1 MDDPLKEIK
10 DPEAENGKME
20 GKLGCSEEK
29 TKTKKKSYH
38 KEKENRAENPYFKKI
53 DNIVK
58 NINLGK
64 KNVTINER
72 VKENM
77 KSGKYMNNTQF
88 LILEQE
94 IRKKELE
101 IQEFER
107 KMKEEAEIARKNPK
121 EEAKLFEN
129 LQNFEE
135 EQRMFIHR
143 IHEKIE
149 KDLDHG
155 KKFRMEFKGQKISED
170 FEDMQD
176 KTKKIK
182 KFLKSDT
189 VGENLGHP
197 SPFDHL
203 HLVNDIIEKNEV
215 KKKKENESQNKFDL
229 DYFNL
234 DDFEKDIYDFKNLY
248 SKRVEE
254 NKTKPKNFIDP
265 DVQKKIFDDEFL
277 MKPWKF
283 DQKKF

>member
-1 MDDPLKEIK
+1 MGSNVK
-10 DPEAENGKME
+10 N
-20 GKLGCSEEK
+20 
-29 TKTKKKSYH
+29 TKTKKKSQH
-38 KEKENRAENPYFKKI
+38 KEKENRAEDSNFKKI
-53 DNIVK
+53 DNMVK
-58 NINLGK
+58 TINLGK
-64 KNVTINER
+64 KNVTIDER

-77 KSGKYMNNTQF
+77 KSGKYMNNTQY

-107 KMKEEAEIARKNPK
+107 KMKQETEKARKNPK
-121 EEAKLFEN
+121 EEERLFES

-135 EQRMFIHR
+135 EQRIFFHR

-155 KKFRMEFKGQKISED
+155 KKIRMEFNEQKNSED
-170 FEDMQD
+170 FDFMED

-182 KFLKSDT
+182 NFLKSGS
-189 VGENLGHP
+189 VGENLGQT

-203 HLVNDIIEKNEV
+203 HLINEIIEKNEI
-215 KKKKENESQNKFDL
+215 KKKKENEKKNEFDL
-229 DYFNL
+229 DYFSL

-248 SKRVEE
+248 SKRADE
-254 NKTKPKNFIDP
+254 NKPKPKNSDFIDL
-265 DVQKKIFDDEFL
+265 DVQKKLFDDEFL

-283 DQKKF
+283 DQKSFK

>member
-1 MDDPLKEIK
+1 MSNVK
-10 DPEAENGKME
+10 N
-20 GKLGCSEEK
+20 
-29 TKTKKKSYH
+29 TKTKKKSQH
-38 KEKENRAENPYFKKI
+38 KEKENRAEDSNFKKI
-53 DNIVK
+53 DNMVK
-58 NINLGK
+58 TINLGK
-64 KNVTINER
+64 KNVTIDER

-77 KSGKYMNNTQF
+77 KSGKYMNNTQY

-107 KMKEEAEIARKNPK
+107 KMKEETEIARKNPK

-135 EQRMFIHR
+135 EQRIFFHR

-149 KDLDHG
+149 KDMDHG
-155 KKFRMEFKGQKISED
+155 KKFRMEFKGQKSSED
-170 FEDMQD
+170 FDFIQD

-182 KFLKSDT
+182 NFLKSES
-189 VGENLGHP
+189 VGENLRKP

-203 HLVNDIIEKNEV
+203 QLVNEIIEQKEI
-215 KKKKENESQNKFDL
+215 KKKKENEKKKEFDL
-229 DYFNL
+229 DYFSL

-248 SKRVEE
+248 SKRVDE
-254 NKTKPKNFIDP
+254 NKPKPKNSDFIDP
-265 DVQKKIFDDEFL
+265 DVQKKLFDDEFL